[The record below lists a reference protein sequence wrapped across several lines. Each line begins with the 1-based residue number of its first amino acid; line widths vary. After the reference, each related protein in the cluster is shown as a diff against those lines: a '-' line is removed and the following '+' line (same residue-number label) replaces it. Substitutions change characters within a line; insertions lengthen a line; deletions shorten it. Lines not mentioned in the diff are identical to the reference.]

1 MSSQTNT
8 DEIDI
13 DIAFERLYQ
22 QIDSEPNLIN
32 VEDKLTKYM
41 LSPKH
46 NQYIIDIFTRFN
58 KIINNKQL
66 HTICKLNNKLDEYNY
81 FHNGKFHCNSLI
93 HELVY
98 FSKNNHHIY
107 EIIILILKKCEYNK

>member
-1 MSSQTNT
+1 MYMQHMLYVILYVNYFHEFNKVITAQTIYKYVVTININIMSSQTNT

-13 DIAFERLYQ
+13 DIAFESLYQ

-58 KIINNKQL
+58 KII
-66 HTICKLNNKLDEYNY
+66 TPT
-81 FHNGKFHCNSLI
+81 
-93 HELVY
+93 
-98 FSKNNHHIY
+98 
-107 EIIILILKKCEYNK
+107 